1 MPVQLAFFKREGFR
15 NGRIEPS
22 DFSVSKVDSEG
33 VGLDAV
39 HSDCLPGSFFK
50 FREAQVS
57 YHSTT

>member
-39 HSDCLPGSFFK
+39 HYDFK